1 MCRLLTALTR
11 ESPISFQFVTQIPI
25 ACTLTAAEQ
34 ANRGGEWRQF
44 LIDNVVEVVRSESRA
59 RLRLADGNDVIVIA
73 VDLAR
78 REKACCA
85 FFEFGLELLPD
96 AVWLR
101 VEAPPEAAVI
111 LDDLFTVE

>member
-1 MCRLLTALTR
+1 
-11 ESPISFQFVTQIPI
+11 VTQIPI

-34 ANRGGEWRQF
+34 LNRGDEWRQF
-44 LIDNVVEVVRSESRA
+44 LVEHVVEIDRSESSA
-59 RLRLADGNDVIVIA
+59 RLRLAHGDNVILIA

-96 AVWLR
+96 AIWLR
-101 VEAPPEAAVI
+101 VETPPEAATI